1 LISLSYGG
9 KDKTKII
16 GSLGGIEKMISLI
29 DARINRRICDEVMI
43 EAWTLMLNIT
53 DSSPDNCEHFLK
65 NNGMSYFVSCDRSF
79 PGDCELH
86 RTMIGVIGNIV
97 ECAHLRPQLTDPKF
111 IHIFI
116 KYLESED
123 HRLSYDAVGLLS
135 QIDSEGS
142 DFWNRFMPIDCKRD
156 DVVNR
161 MKVTISR
168 WKINTKLNYSYN
180 SFKPFLHLL
189 RSYQSTPEALH
200 WAVWSLANLT
210 RVDCSKYCPM
220 LEENAIKLLEE
231 LICNETQSDINKLAQ
246 LTLYQ
251 YRKYKIQGNLG
262 GMEESDEIDIF

>member
-1 LISLSYGG
+1 
-9 KDKTKII
+9 
-16 GSLGGIEKMISLI
+16 
-29 DARINRRICDEVMI
+29 
-43 EAWTLMLNIT
+43 
-53 DSSPDNCEHFLK
+53 
-65 NNGMSYFVSCDRSF
+65 
-79 PGDCELH
+79 
-86 RTMIGVIGNIV
+86 
-97 ECAHLRPQLTDPKF
+97 
-111 IHIFI
+111 
-116 KYLESED
+116 
-123 HRLSYDAVGLLS
+123 
-135 QIDSEGS
+135 
-142 DFWNRFMPIDCKRD
+142 MPIDCKRD